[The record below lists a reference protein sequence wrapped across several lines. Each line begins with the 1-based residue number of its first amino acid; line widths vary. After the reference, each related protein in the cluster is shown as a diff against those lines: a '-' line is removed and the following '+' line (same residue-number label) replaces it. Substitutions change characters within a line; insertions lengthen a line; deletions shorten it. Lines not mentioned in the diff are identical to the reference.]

1 MIRLGT
7 RASALAR
14 AQAQLVAER
23 LRAAGAEVALV
34 PMRTEGDRRLEA
46 RLADLGGK
54 GLFVRDLEVAL
65 LEGRLDAVVHSL
77 KDLPAEQPAGL
88 TLAAFLPRED
98 PRDVLVTRRGRGL
111 DSLPEGAVVG
121 TSSLRRR
128 ALLLACR
135 PDLRVVPVR
144 GNVDTRLARLAR
156 GDWDGLVLAAAGLG
170 RLGLAPEHAE
180 ALPPEVFVPAVGQGI
195 LAVQTRAAD
204 PLACRLVGALDD
216 RPARLCAQ
224 AERACLR
231 RLGATC
237 ATPLAAHAVLD
248 AGRGPARLALRA
260 VVASEDGRRVL
271 RAESFG
277 DPEEAEAIGRG
288 LAETLLERGAAEVA
302 GLAARPGVA

>member
-204 PLACRLVGALDD
+204 PLTGRLVGALDD
-216 RPARLCAQ
+216 RPARLCAR

-271 RAESFG
+271 RAEAFG